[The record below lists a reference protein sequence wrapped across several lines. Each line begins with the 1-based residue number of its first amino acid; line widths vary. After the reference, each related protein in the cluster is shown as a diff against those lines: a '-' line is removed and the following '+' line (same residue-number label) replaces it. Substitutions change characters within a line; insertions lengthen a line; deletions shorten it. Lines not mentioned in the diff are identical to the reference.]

1 MNNNYIQNVMDILPF
16 GVGYFKLLFDSSNE
30 AVDYMFLEV
39 NPAFEKLTGW
49 RREDIIDKKAS
60 EFLAHEEASRLYWLS
75 FYTNVLYSGKT
86 REMTQWMDVIKRYLT
101 ISVIPIDNTYF
112 TIVLREA
119 SEEAITFDPEEELP
133 QSFGALDAV
142 FTSSHDAVALVEC
155 RDGEYRY
162 LRNNTIHQETTGA
175 KNIRGKRFEEV
186 FDARACDIIKQNF
199 DKCVS
204 TGQPS
209 SYELEVLLGPA
220 ERTWQSEVV
229 PIFSKGGIHYLIV
242 FSKDVTDMKKMQ
254 TENESLTRRLQAMFD
269 QHSAIKLIYDP
280 VSGRIV
286 DANLS
291 ACKFYGYSREE
302 FRTMMIRD
310 INLLPPDQLEQE
322 FQEEMEDHSHLSSVP
337 YRLKNGETRLLDVYS
352 CPITDGQRTLTY
364 SIIFDATDREAYRN
378 ELVKEKELLRTTLQ
392 SIGDGVVTTDSQGFI
407 TSLNKVAQEL
417 TEWNNDMALGK
428 PFSEVFVLKNEE
440 TGLTVENPI
449 QKVLQT
455 GRIIGLANHTKL
467 VSRCGKY
474 IPIADSAAPIKTDDG
489 KMSGVVMVFRDVS
502 SEKKH
507 TKQIEFLSYRD
518 ALTGLYNRRYAEK
531 IMDRL
536 TFPENL
542 PLSIIMGDVN
552 GLKITNDVFGHKA
565 GDILL
570 CSVARLLKKNCRPSD
585 VVARWGGDEF
595 VIFMPQTD
603 VKRAEEIIRNIKNT
617 DVPVKGSGLH
627 LSLSLGCA
635 SRNTAMESIEAV
647 MREAEDYMY
656 HQKLLEGKSYRNAII
671 NTLLATLYEKSNE
684 TEEHSKR
691 MEKYCHSI
699 GNELK
704 LSSKELNELSL
715 LALLHDIG
723 KVSINPNILK
733 KPGPLTPSEWD
744 EMKRHPEIGYRIA
757 QATPELSIVSDLIL
771 DHHERWDGTGYPHGL
786 KENEIPLA
794 CRILAVADAFDAMT
808 NDRIYRRALSRTEA
822 VLELE
827 RNSGSQFDPDIV
839 SVFIR
844 LLHSDSAA
852 R

>member
-1 MNNNYIQNVMDILPF
+1 MSNNYIQNAMDILPF
-16 GVGYFKLLFDSSNE
+16 GVGYFKLLFNSSNE

-49 RREDIIDKKAS
+49 RREDIINKKAS
-60 EFLAHEEASRLYWLS
+60 EFFAHEETERLYWLS
-75 FYTNVLYSGKT
+75 FYTSVLNSGKSK
-86 REMTQWMDVIKRYLT
+86 EMTQWMDVVKRYLT
-101 ISVIPIDNTYF
+101 ISVIPKDNTYF

-119 SEEAITFDPEEELP
+119 SEEAITFNPEEELP

-142 FTSSHDAVALVEC
+142 FTSSHDAVALVAC
-155 RDGEYRY
+155 REGEYRY

-175 KNIRGKRFEEV
+175 KNIRGKRFDEV
-186 FDARACDIIKQNF
+186 FDAKACKIIKQNF
-199 DKCVS
+199 DQCVS

-209 SYELEVLLGPA
+209 SYELEVILGPV
-220 ERTWQSEVV
+220 ERTWLSEVV
-229 PIFSKGGIHYLIV
+229 PIFSKGGIYYLIV
-242 FSKDVTDMKKMQ
+242 FSRDVTEMKKMQ
-254 TENESLTRRLQAMFD
+254 EENENLTRRLQAMFD

-280 VSGRIV
+280 VSGRII

-291 ACKFYGYSREE
+291 ACKFYGYTREE

-310 INLLPPDQLEQE
+310 INLLSPDQLEQE
-322 FQEEMEDHSHLSSVP
+322 FQEEMEDRSHLSSVP

-352 CPITDGQRTLTY
+352 CPITDGRKTLTY

-392 SIGDGVVTTDSQGFI
+392 SIGDGVVTTDSQGLI

-417 TEWNNDMALGK
+417 TEWDNDLALGK
-428 PFSEVFVLKNEE
+428 PFSEVFILKNEE

-455 GRIIGLANHTKL
+455 GRIIGLANHTEL
-467 VSRCGKY
+467 ISRWGKY

-536 TFPENL
+536 TLPENL

-570 CSVARLLKKNCRPSD
+570 CSVARLLKKNCRPDD
-585 VVARWGGDEF
+585 VIARWGGDEF
-595 VIFMPQTD
+595 VIFMPHTD
-603 VKRAEEIIRNIKNT
+603 IKQAEEIIRNIKNT

-635 SRNTAMESIEAV
+635 SRNTAMESIETV

-691 MEKYCHSI
+691 IEKHCHSI

-723 KVSINPNILK
+723 KVSINPSILK
-733 KPGPLTPSEWD
+733 KPGPLTPLEWE

-771 DHHERWDGTGYPHGL
+771 NHHERWDGTGYPHGL

-794 CRILAVADAFDAMT
+794 CRILAVADAYDAMT
-808 NDRIYRRALSRTEA
+808 NDRIYRKALSRAEA

-844 LLHSDSAA
+844 LLRFEGAD